1 MIGDSIPFNFHDV
14 YAFADLFL
22 AKRASKLVAVTSYFD
37 VTNNLS
43 KVEIHT
49 IAFPP
54 VGNSGSAPLAG
65 VSAGSPW
72 GPRIRVAPFLL
83 FSLLPGGL
91 VGRRFKQTR
100 TAAHARNRKTTRRT
114 SSPQCHP
121 RMLSSVLKKKY

>member
-54 VGNSGSAPLAG
+54 VGNSGSAALAG
-65 VSAGSPW
+65 VSGGSPW
-72 GPRIRVAPFLL
+72 ELRILVALFLL
-83 FSLLPGGL
+83 FIL
-91 VGRRFKQTR
+91 VTEIGRASCRERVCQY
-100 TAAHARNRKTTRRT
+100 
-114 SSPQCHP
+114 
-121 RMLSSVLKKKY
+121 V